1 MTRIKDILKE
11 QGKTLSDL
19 AETLGVS
26 RQALSKQVQG
36 KMLVETAEKIAL
48 ALNVNVWEL
57 FVAPS
62 EVVTKETHDN
72 TLICPHCGK
81 SISIEVK

>member
-36 KMLVETAEKIAL
+36 KMLLETAEKIAV
-48 ALNVNVWEL
+48 ALNVNIWEL
-57 FVAPS
+57 FVAPG
-62 EVVTKETHDN
+62 EVTKETHGN
-72 TLICPHCGK
+72 TITCPHCGK
-81 SISIEVK
+81 PISIEVK